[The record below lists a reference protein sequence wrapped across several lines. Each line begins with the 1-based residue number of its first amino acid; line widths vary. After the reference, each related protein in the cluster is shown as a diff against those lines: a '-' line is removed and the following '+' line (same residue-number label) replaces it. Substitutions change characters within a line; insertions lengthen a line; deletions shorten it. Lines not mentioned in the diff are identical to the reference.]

1 MQRQLTKAEL
11 EAQLAGKQADIE
23 ARLEALKG
31 EAEGAAE
38 DAQKIVSA
46 NPYLIAGGAAVLGIL
61 AGWYFTGR
69 RRRKRERRLAR
80 AHNLLVEK
88 YMDALSAVVQVEL
101 GRGKNIEDA
110 IRSAMRNH
118 LPLIVVESG
127 DTTERDDDGVLKN
140 VFTFVLKTG
149 LGFASKV
156 LMDQIQDRL
165 QLEQQLDKFLSSA
178 RSAPDTSSFA
188 SDSSEYQPEGVPARV

>member
-127 DTTERDDDGVLKN
+127 DATERDDDGVLKN

>member
-127 DTTERDDDGVLKN
+127 DSTERDDDGVLKN
-140 VFTFVLKTG
+140 LFSFALKTG

-156 LMDQIQDRL
+156 LMDQIQERL
-165 QLEQQLDKFLSSA
+165 QLEQQLDRFLSSA
-178 RSAPDTSSFA
+178 KSAPDASSFA

>member
-127 DTTERDDDGVLKN
+127 DSTERDDDGVLKN
-140 VFTFVLKTG
+140 LFTFALKTG

-178 RSAPDTSSFA
+178 KSAPDASSFA
-188 SDSSEYQPEGVPARV
+188 SDSSEYQPEGVTARL